1 MHSHTATYHIIG
13 VINPPKKEGCNC
25 AWGGYN
31 MNHNI
36 CAYKWKGP
44 DNSRQAKIGIFYAMM
59 HMLTQVA
66 LVYKEASIY
75 FLHNVLHSTKIRK

>member
-1 MHSHTATYHIIG
+1 
-13 VINPPKKEGCNC
+13 
-25 AWGGYN
+25 